1 MKIRIGG
8 NMSERINKY
17 LSAHGVC
24 SRREADR
31 MIQEGRITINGRIA
45 VMGEMV
51 EDNTIICVDGR
62 KVDNTT
68 PPQVVIAFNKPV
80 GIVCTTTDKQ
90 GKNNI
95 VDFIGYKERI
105 YPVGRL
111 DKESDGLILLTND
124 GDMMDRLLRSVNGHE
139 KEYIVSVNK
148 PINKEF
154 IKRMSG
160 GIYLKELNRTTRK
173 CVVEKISDK
182 TFRIILTQ
190 GLNRQIRRMCAEC
203 GYSVT
208 KLTRIRIMNVELGDL
223 KTGENRKLDGKELNT
238 LYEQIYKQIE
248 TVNIQADN

>member
-1 MKIRIGG
+1 
-8 NMSERINKY
+8 MSERINKY

-31 MIQEGRITINGRIA
+31 MIQEGRITIDGRIA

-51 EDNTIICVDGR
+51 EDTTIICVDGR
-62 KVDNTT
+62 KIDSCT

-160 GIYLKELNRTTRK
+160 GIYLKELQENVLWKRYQTRHS
-173 CVVEKISDK
+173 E
-182 TFRIILTQ
+182 
-190 GLNRQIRRMCAEC
+190 
-203 GYSVT
+203 
-208 KLTRIRIMNVELGDL
+208 
-223 KTGENRKLDGKELNT
+223 
-238 LYEQIYKQIE
+238 
-248 TVNIQADN
+248 